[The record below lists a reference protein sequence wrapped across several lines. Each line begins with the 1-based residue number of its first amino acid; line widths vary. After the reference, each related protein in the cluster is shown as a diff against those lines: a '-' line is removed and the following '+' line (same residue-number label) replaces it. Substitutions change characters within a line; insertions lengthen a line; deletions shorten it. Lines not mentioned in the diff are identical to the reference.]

1 MMAGFLAVMARVRYA
16 WTGTG
21 VLIAV
26 TLLYTALRKG
36 ARDAARKA

>member
-1 MMAGFLAVMARVRYA
+1 MMIGFLAVMAGVRYA

-26 TLLYTALRKG
+26 TLLYTAFRKG
-36 ARDAARKA
+36 AKDASLEA